1 LDASGHLFVTTNI
14 LEDEYQSCS
23 GKRRCKGERV
33 AVKVDESFVGPK
45 PQRMHRDRRL
55 KLKSAE
61 YAGSKAI
68 VMGMLDRDSREVRAK
83 VIPNVKRETLQ
94 AEILNQIEHKTAV

>member
-1 LDASGHLFVTTNI
+1 M
-14 LEDEYQSCS
+14 Y
-23 GKRRCKGERV
+23 KR
-33 AVKVDESFVGPK
+33 
-45 PQRMHRDRRL
+45 Q